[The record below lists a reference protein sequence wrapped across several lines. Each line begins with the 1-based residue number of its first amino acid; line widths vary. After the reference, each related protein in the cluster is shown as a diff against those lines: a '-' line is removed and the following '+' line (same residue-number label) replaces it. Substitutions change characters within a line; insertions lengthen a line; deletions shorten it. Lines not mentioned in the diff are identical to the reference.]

1 MSGTFNGS
9 QSSAPSTRSGG
20 LPDTTAMITD
30 LARML
35 PESGTAIPARGCHT
49 YCATG
54 TTDYLTNSG
63 RIEVAQRMAGHSNA
77 KTTGM
82 YERRND
88 DIRVGE
94 VEEIGI

>member
-1 MSGTFNGS
+1 MSTN
-9 QSSAPSTRSGG
+9 
-20 LPDTTAMITD
+20 

-35 PESGTAIPARGCHT
+35 PESGTAIPALGCHT
-49 YCATG
+49 FCVTG